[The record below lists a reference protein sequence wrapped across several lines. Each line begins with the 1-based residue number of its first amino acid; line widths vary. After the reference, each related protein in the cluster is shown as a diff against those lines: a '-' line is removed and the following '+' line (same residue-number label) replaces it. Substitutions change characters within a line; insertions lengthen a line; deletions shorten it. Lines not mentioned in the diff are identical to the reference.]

1 MMKKILCLLL
11 TVCLLL
17 GFMNGVA
24 FAAGGFNDVEEN
36 DWFFSGVEYA
46 CSNGIIQGVTETAF
60 EPNSEID
67 RTALVEALYNYSV
80 KNGYDVTVGLD
91 TNILSYDDA
100 FDIREGAYEAFQWAC
115 GSVLIPDK
123 GATSLRPNEKVSRE
137 QMVMLLYDYALL
149 YGINPTAG
157 EDTNILSYTDVFNIN
172 HDKAY
177 KAFQWACGTG
187 IIVGTSA
194 STLNPSGSTTR
205 AQLATVLMRLSGK
218 K

>member
-1 MMKKILCLLL
+1 M
-11 TVCLLL
+11 
-17 GFMNGVA
+17 
-24 FAAGGFNDVEEN
+24 
-36 DWFFSGVEYA
+36 EYA